1 MSSLILSKPKLVKKR
16 QKKKRKKKMKKF
28 IKRVFFSVT
37 GAVLDV
43 STFTILVNIGK
54 ETCAC

>member
-1 MSSLILSKPKLVKKR
+1 MSSLILSKPNLVKKR
-16 QKKKRKKKMKKF
+16 QEKRRKQMKTKF